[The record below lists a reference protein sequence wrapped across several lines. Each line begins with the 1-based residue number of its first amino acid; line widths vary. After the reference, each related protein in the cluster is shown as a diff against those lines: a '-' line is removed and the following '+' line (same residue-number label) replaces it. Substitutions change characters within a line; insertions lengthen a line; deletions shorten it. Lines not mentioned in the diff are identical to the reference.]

1 VSDIKF
7 KFSRRIPEEVALME
21 YLARFPKDR
30 HAEQLRRLALKG
42 FRQELGESGQSHRTV
57 TEIAADPA
65 AASQAEAPKHCAD
78 SVQDQ
83 QAGAGVPRP
92 TAEQPNDLSLASLK
106 NVVG

>member
-1 VSDIKF
+1 MSEF
-7 KFSRRIPEEVALME
+7 KFQFSWRIPEEMALIE

-42 FRQELGESGQSHRTV
+42 LRQELGESGQSHRTV

-65 AASQAEAPKHCAD
+65 AASQAAAPKRCVD
-78 SVQDQ
+78 SAKDQ
-83 QAGAGVPRP
+83 GAGVGVPRP
-92 TAEQPNDLSLASLK
+92 TAEQPDDLSLASLK

>member
-1 VSDIKF
+1 MSDIKF

-21 YLARFPKDR
+21 YLGRFPEDR

-42 FRQELGESGQSHRTV
+42 FRQEIGESGQSHRT
-57 TEIAADPA
+57 IIQIGADPA
-65 AASQAEAPKHCAD
+65 AASQAEAPRHCAD

-83 QAGAGVPRP
+83 RAGAGVPRP
-92 TAEQPNDLSLASLK
+92 MPEHPDDLSLASLK